1 MRIKNVFMAA
11 VAVAALAATVGPAR
25 AVTLA
30 DLIAGQSITVGDKL
44 FDNFSYVGTGPAPT
58 AANITVLGSTDLN
71 GNYGLRFISA
81 WAVSTPGQT
90 MDSNIGFDVTVLDPN
105 SWISDI
111 HLTANVSATG
121 DGSFAQ
127 VIEQVTDPNVVGQI
141 KVETPNTLD
150 AWADLPKLEK
160 KIHVSKDALF
170 VVGRDGGNASMS
182 ELDNYYSQ
190 KTRVGVPEPGS
201 IAMLFGVA
209 ISGSLFGLRMRR
221 AKRA

>member
-1 MRIKNVFMAA
+1 
-11 VAVAALAATVGPAR
+11 VAVLLLATAIAPAR

-44 FDNFSYVGTGPAPT
+44 FDNFSYVGTGAAPA
-58 AANITVLGSTDLN
+58 AADITVKGDQDIN

-81 WAVSTPGQT
+81 WAASTPGQT

-141 KVETPNTLD
+141 KVETPSPLG

-170 VVGRDGGNASMS
+170 VVGKDGGNASMS

-190 KTRVGVPEPGS
+190 KTRVPEPGS
-201 IAMLFGVA
+201 IAMLLGVA
-209 ISGSLFGLRMRR
+209 VSGSLFGLRMRR
-221 AKRA
+221 ARRA

>member
-1 MRIKNVFMAA
+1 MKGMVLTA
-11 VAVAALAATVGPAR
+11 VAVLLLATAIAPAR

-44 FDNFSYVGTGPAPT
+44 FDNFSYVRTGAAPT
-58 AANITVLGSTDLN
+58 AAQITVLGDQDLN

-81 WAVSTPGQT
+81 WAASTPGQT

-111 HLTANVSATG
+111 HLTANLSATG

-127 VIEQVTDPNVVGQI
+127 VIEQVTDPDVVGQI
-141 KVETPNTLD
+141 KVETPKPLD
-150 AWADLPKLEK
+150 ARADLPKLEK

-170 VVGRDGGNASMS
+170 VVGKDGGNASMS

-190 KTRVGVPEPGS
+190 KTRVPEPGS
-201 IAMLFGVA
+201 IAMLLGVA
-209 ISGSLFGLRMRR
+209 VSGSLFGLRMRR
-221 AKRA
+221 ARRA